1 MGRNSR
7 MFPVRFPSMICQ
19 WNMSWG
25 SDITVTAPAGRAIPP
40 PGAREVL
47 PLPHLPSVT
56 GGWGSQPSVRWLPLG
71 TDRGGDRET
80 KGSTRSRGT
89 AEGTGWGGPTLLGR
103 IQEVP
108 GVRDAGVDGLQQ
120 SHEVLLA
127 PRGVR
132 EEALPRSVPLHQSPV
147 RSPWPGPLPSLVP
160 DCTPTTHRH
169 P

>member
-1 MGRNSR
+1 

-132 EEALPRSVPLHQSPV
+132 EEALPRSVPLHQSLV
-147 RSPWPGPLPSLVP
+147 RSP
-160 DCTPTTHRH
+160 
-169 P
+169 